1 MDTNNKHKWAPG
13 DAAMMP
19 VTVLSVDLKRH
30 RATVGEPDYFS
41 VSGFD
46 LDALRPCDPP
56 GHGPHLDA
64 AKLLYKIGLMRGSA
78 LCWCDNAHRQG
89 YLEALDEVATKV
101 RAAIAAQGADD
112 ER

>member
-1 MDTNNKHKWAPG
+1 MSKHKWAPG
-13 DAAMMP
+13 DWAMLP
-19 VTVLSVDLKRH
+19 VRLSGPDEVDW
-30 RATVGEPDYFS
+30 RA
-41 VSGFD
+41 FD
-46 LDALRPCDPP
+46 EDGRARRNVRACRLRPCDPP

-89 YLEALDEVATKV
+89 YLEALDEMETKV